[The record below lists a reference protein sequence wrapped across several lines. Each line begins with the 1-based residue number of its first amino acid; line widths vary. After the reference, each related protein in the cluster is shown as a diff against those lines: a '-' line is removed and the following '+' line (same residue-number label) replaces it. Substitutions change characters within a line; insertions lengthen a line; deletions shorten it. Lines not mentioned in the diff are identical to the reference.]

1 MTMAD
6 LLQIR
11 AALEA
16 QMARQQGLPCHVAAF
31 INWLFSDAAE
41 LRKQIDEVIS
51 LPDQARN
58 PEHVAA
64 LGFGAASRLLS
75 EEESSA
81 FNDEITHLKGRR
93 FFVPGRP
100 PRFEIDGP
108 ALLGVALGAATYDD
122 PETQKWLTE
131 LLARSSQQVA
141 NDDWQLGLIRAAR
154 LCSGEN
160 NIKIIPAD
168 LAVALAAKRLIEPDA
183 NELQEGW
190 ALASTLRPHQC
201 GPVRDAVRLTAFDY
215 VLARR
220 GQITIGAMTRES
232 LVQLL
237 QGISRSMRLWTYEN
251 EPRTTRSIMARWEME
266 NEYHVQNLLWAVLA
280 PVLSDLEDEEN
291 LPSIGHKNPR
301 ADLCVPSLRTIIE
314 VKFMRASGQAA
325 CRKVIDE
332 IAADASL
339 YLSKT
344 TNYDNIICFVWD
356 DCAQT
361 EQHDELKSGLE
372 AINGISAAVI
382 LPRPSKM
389 KKPSD

>member
-1 MTMAD
+1 MAD
-6 LLQIR
+6 LHQIR

-16 QMARQQGLPCHVAAF
+16 QMARQQRLPCHVAAF
-31 INWLFSDAAE
+31 VNWLSLDETE
-41 LRKQIDEVIS
+41 LRKRIDEVIA

-64 LGFGAASRLLS
+64 LGFGAAHKLLLENES
-75 EEESSA
+75 EIL
-81 FNDEITHLKGRR
+81 NGEIIHLKGRR

-108 ALLGVALGAATYDD
+108 ALLGVALGVAAYNDA
-122 PETQKWLTE
+122 ETQKWLTE
-131 LLARSSQQVA
+131 LLARSSQEVA
-141 NDDWQLGLIRAAR
+141 NDDWQLGLVRAAR
-154 LCSGEN
+154 LCSGETDL
-160 NIKIIPAD
+160 KIAPAD
-168 LAVALAAKRLIEPDA
+168 LAIALAARGLIEPDV
-183 NELQEGW
+183 NDLQEGW
-190 ALASTLRPHQC
+190 ALASSLRPHHC
-201 GPVRDAVRLTAFDY
+201 GPERDAVRLTAFDY
-215 VLARR
+215 VLGRR
-220 GQITIGAMTRES
+220 GQITFGAMTRES
-232 LVQLL
+232 LVQLM
-237 QGISRSMRLWTYEN
+237 QGMSRSMRLWTYES
-251 EPRTTRSIMARWEME
+251 EPRTTRSKIAQWEVE

-280 PVLSDLEDEEN
+280 PILPDLEDEEN

-314 VKFMRASGQAA
+314 VKFMRTSGQAA
-325 CRKVIDE
+325 CRKIIDE
-332 IAADASL
+332 IASDASL

-344 TNYDNIICFVWD
+344 ATYDNIICFVWD

-361 EQHDELKSGLE
+361 EQHDELRAGLE